1 MDELE
6 PEIVD
11 TASICKIDNSSAL
24 VNIQT
29 IQEVESLSFCTGR
42 KLGGKS
48 SIRSIYQKARIS
60 IGDVELSCCI
70 VQC

>member
-29 IQEVESLSFCTGR
+29 VQEVESLSFCTGR

-48 SIRSIYQKARIS
+48 NYQKARIS